1 MKSEGI
7 RTLVRKLRLCQSA
20 RGRKRTRV
28 ERLVLAPAS
37 EAWRTTFLRLFLGKR
52 IGTFAKAYKPASA
65 KQNLL
70 RRCAL
75 CHVERSETSFSVRQ
89 ESEDGKIGRK
99 SVGKGKLKHP
109 GAHQSS

>member
-65 KQNLL
+65 KKNLL
-70 RRCAL
+70 R
-75 CHVERSETSFSVRQ
+75 ETKAVSHWQATRLPWGSG
-89 ESEDGKIGRK
+89 D
-99 SVGKGKLKHP
+99 
-109 GAHQSS
+109 AHACFFRRGISGST